1 MKIRHFCLLVAV
13 MLSISVFAQKQSYSK
28 MWKDVEALELRDL
41 PRSIIKIT
49 DDIFAKAVSE
59 ENSPQML
66 KAFIYRANTNL
77 RLDADSLY
85 SQIKGIEKWEQTTT
99 NKLDKAIL
107 NSMLAELYAD
117 YVNSNYWELGRRSD
131 VLDTPSSDIR
141 EWGKKMFFE
150 RISKAIEASIKEKDL
165 LFNASTQGYEPVVKQ
180 GSSSDYYK
188 HNFYQL
194 LASRAIEYL
203 QTVKRLNGEEHSQKY
218 QLLNHYFVSTDEFIS
233 NAIAP
238 LSTNDVLAI
247 KMQIYQNLLSYYQSK
262 GNTDA
267 VMLTELDRLNE
278 LNSLLSESYNYKL
291 NDSTVRLY
299 KKQLL
304 NIVNSLLTKYASNPL
319 SVEIALFKMEQLMGD
334 KELVLALQLANEAI
348 SKFPKYARIN
358 AIVQKRDEILS
369 PELSANM
376 PKVIYPNSSF
386 NLKVSHKNLNGFTV
400 NIYSIPSS
408 VNQDDNSYIQ
418 KKLYLVNKKLVS
430 TVKYALI
437 PPTDYQEKDTVIKV
451 VAPQVGLYVVEV
463 SPDGKV
469 KKVDG
474 EFVVSS
480 AIKVLSRR
488 IPNDK
493 LQIITLN
500 SKTGQPI
507 ADVNVTLFK
516 NSKGKEIKVLE
527 LITDKEG
534 SLIVNDNKYNL
545 AKVSKGLDNVLP
557 NVSLSNSSYYY
568 REARGEDEEES
579 FTILTDRS
587 LYRPGQTVYVKG
599 IAYTTVGDKAQVV
612 PNKEFKIELHN
623 ASGKQIAEKSVRT
636 NEFGSCTA
644 EFVLPT
650 NSLNGDFRLETEDGS
665 TSIRVEEYKRPSF
678 ELSFQPLE
686 GSYSFNDSVKVK
698 GVAKMFSGAA
708 LQGSTI
714 KYTINRNKRN
724 WWARYNNETNEIL
737 RGEVIVNAKGEFEI
751 PFRLIA
757 DTLALDNDS
766 YYSYEV
772 NASLTDGAGETQTA
786 QTSVG
791 VGSHS
796 VILSVDKLNE
806 VCKDKPIKLTFNA
819 DNLNGLPVSVKGNYQ
834 LFEKDKKEALLTG
847 EFTSNK
853 SQELFTWQNL
863 PSGEYKLVLSV
874 NDDKGR
880 QSTFEGEFAL
890 YSINDKKSPVS
901 KPIWC
906 KLMNETFS
914 TNEPATLLFGSKEK
928 DLYVLYDVFANGKQ
942 IDSRKLVLS
951 DEVQRFVFEYKEE
964 YGDGVYVN
972 FCFVRNDQTYQEGVR
987 ITKPL
992 PDTKLDLKWDVF
1004 RDKLKPGQKETWKL
1018 TIKDSKSAAVKAELM
1033 AKMYDASLD
1042 KIWQNDQSL
1051 GVNFG
1056 RSVSNFSWDSPYNQ
1070 TTYYGFSF
1078 RKGFYKYNP
1087 LSFDELYSKKRYEEE
1102 REYIKF
1108 KAYTK
1113 GMKIM
1118 QIADV
1123 KGNDELCEPT
1133 VYASKSVVKRM
1144 MTGSAPGP
1152 SNNDAAHKNAV
1163 AKEEKLS
1170 TVPVRQNFN
1179 ETAFFYPQ
1187 LRTNEKGEVSFE
1199 FTMPESL
1206 TRWKFSGIAHTKE
1219 MKIGTIEAEAVT
1231 SKDFMLSPNMP
1242 RFVRVGDKTSIAAR
1256 VINLSDKEI
1265 KAEVKMQLFDPSTE
1279 MVLST
1284 QREWVVVKAGETA
1297 HATFNFIADETQ
1309 SLLGCRLVA
1318 DGGSFSD
1325 GEQQLLPVLS
1335 NKQLLTETIAMPIR
1349 GNQTREFSL
1358 KELFNKDSKTATN
1371 RKLTVEFTGN
1381 PAWLALQSLP
1391 SLTNPTNEN
1400 AISWATA
1407 YYANSIAA
1415 SIMNA
1420 QPRLKAVFEQWK
1432 SEGVTKE
1439 TLWSNLQKNQE
1450 VKNILLEES
1459 PWLTDANTEAE
1470 QKQRLATLFD
1480 LNTVQYKNSQ
1490 AIDKLKDLQLYNGS
1504 WSWYKGMNG
1513 SRYITQFVLETL
1525 GRLTLL
1531 TNQPLDAEISKMQQH
1546 AFTYLHNEMVTKYKA
1561 IKNKKAYYG
1570 NSIGLDDES
1579 LHYLYLCALTNQPI
1593 PANAKE
1599 AYSYF
1604 LSHVSTTMTNQ
1615 TLMGKA
1621 ISAVVLNKAGKMSDA
1636 EGFMNSIK
1644 EYAIHTDEMGM
1655 YYSTS
1660 VNPYSWY
1667 GNKIKMQTAILE
1679 ALDIVSHDEASVEEM
1694 KIWML
1699 KQKQAQSWDSPLST
1713 VNAVYALLKRGT
1725 DLLANKG
1732 DVELSF
1738 AKQVIRTHE
1747 DAKSDIPTIGYIKK
1761 NFDDKASTTKLDKIK
1776 VVKKDVGIAWGAVY
1790 AQYQELTDKVQQQ
1803 GKELNVTKQL
1813 YVERT
1818 VNGSKVLLPLAT
1830 TADVKIGEKVV
1841 SRMVIKVDRDMDFV
1855 QLKDQ
1860 RAACFEPM
1868 NAISGY
1874 RYDGGTSYYVS
1885 IKDASTNFFFDSL
1898 SKGVYTLEHSFV
1910 ITRSGDYSSGIATL
1924 QSAYAPEFA
1933 SHSSSERVVVK

>member
-1 MKIRHFCLLVAV
+1 MLLNV
-13 MLSISVFAQKQSYSK
+13 SVFAQKQSYAK
-28 MWKDVEALELRDL
+28 MWSDINASELKDL
-41 PRSIIKIT
+41 PRSVIKIA
-49 DDIFAKAVSE
+49 DQIFVKAVAE
-59 ENSPQML
+59 KNSPQML

-85 SQIKGIEKWEQTTT
+85 SQISGIERWEKTTD

-107 NSMLAELYAD
+107 NSMLAELYLNFVQENSWDLKKRSNIAD
-117 YVNSNYWELGRRSD
+117 
-131 VLDTPSSDIR
+131 DTSEDIR
-141 EWGKKMFFE
+141 EWGLNKFTEK
-150 RISKAIEASIKEKDL
+150 IYTAIRASIKEKEL
-165 LFNASTQGYEPVVKQ
+165 LFKTSTYGYKPAVELGVT
-180 GSSSDYYK
+180 SDFFK
-188 HNFYQL
+188 HNFYNL
-194 LASRAIEYL
+194 LAYPALSYLSMMQNIDQENQPNEYSYL
-203 QTVKRLNGEEHSQKY
+203 DKLFCPTDT
-218 QLLNHYFVSTDEFIS
+218 FVRQSIHPF
-233 NAIAP
+233 NK
-238 LSTNDVLAI
+238 NDAFAAQI
-247 KMQIYQNLLSYYQSK
+247 QIYQDLLSFYIA
-262 GNTDA
+262 TDNVEA
-267 VMLTELDRLNE
+267 IILTEKKRLAYLDDILSDNYRYNINDLNV
-278 LNSLLSESYNYKL
+278 KF
-291 NDSTVRLY
+291 Y

-304 NIVNSLLTKYASNPL
+304 DIADLLLAKYASNPL
-319 SVEIALFKMEQLMGD
+319 SVEIALFKIEQLID
-334 KELVLALQLANEAI
+334 NKKLVLALQLANETI

-358 AIVQKRDEILS
+358 AIIQKRDEILS
-369 PELSANM
+369 PELSATM

-386 NLKVSHKNLNGFTV
+386 NLKVSHMNLNGFTV

-408 VNQDDNSYIQ
+408 VNQNDNSYIQ

-430 TVKYALI
+430 TVKYSLI

-451 VAPQVGLYVVEV
+451 AAPPVGLYVVEV
-463 SPDGKV
+463 SPDGNV

-474 EFVVSS
+474 EFMISS

-500 SKTGQPI
+500 SSTGQPI

-516 NSKGKEIKVLE
+516 NSKGKDIKVVD

-534 SLIVNDNKYNL
+534 SLLVNDNQYNR
-545 AKVSKGLDNVLP
+545 AKVTKGIDNALP

-568 REARGEDEEES
+568 REARGEDEDES

-612 PNKEFKIELHN
+612 PNKEVKIKLHN

-650 NSLNGDFRLETEDGS
+650 NSLNGNFRLETEDGS

-698 GVAKMFSGAA
+698 GAAKMFSGAA

-834 LFEKDKKEALLTG
+834 LFEKDKKAALLTG

-853 SQELFTWQNL
+853 SQELSTWQNL
-863 PSGEYKLVLSV
+863 PSGEYKLVLSA

-906 KLMNETFS
+906 KLMNETFF

-942 IDSRKLVLS
+942 IDSRKLLLS

-1042 KIWQNDQSL
+1042 KIWKIDQSL

-1056 RSVSNFSWDSPYNQ
+1056 RSVSSFSWDSPYNESNYFNINQ
-1070 TTYYGFSF
+1070 GLLVAVNSDYKFS
-1078 RKGFYKYNP
+1078 
-1087 LSFDELYSKKRYEEE
+1087 LLMFDEIYSIKQYKEELMSKKVSTLSSEEVTSE
-1102 REYIKF
+1102 C
-1108 KAYTK
+1108 ASVK
-1113 GMKIM
+1113 GLDMC
-1118 QIADV
+1118 DV
-1123 KGNDELCEPT
+1123 K
-1133 VYASKSVVKRM
+1133 SVDIVDRQMGAK
-1144 MTGSAPGP
+1144 
-1152 SNNDAAHKNAV
+1152 
-1163 AKEEKLS
+1163 KEEKLS
-1170 TVPVRQNFN
+1170 TILVRQNFN

-1219 MKIGTIEAEAVT
+1219 MKVGTIEAEAVT

-1265 KAEVKMQLFDPSTE
+1265 KAEVKMQLFDPATE

-1284 QREWVVVKAGETA
+1284 QREWVIVKAHETA

-1579 LHYLYLCALTNQPI
+1579 LHYLYLCTLTNQPI

-1776 VVKKDVGIAWGAVY
+1776 VVKKDAGIAWGAVY

-1803 GKELNVTKQL
+1803 GKELNVNKQL

-1818 VNGSKVLLPLAT
+1818 VNGSKLLLPLAT
-1830 TADVKIGEKVV
+1830 TADVKIGEKVI

-1874 RYDGGTSYYVS
+1874 RYDGGTSYYIS

-1898 SKGVYTLEHSFV
+1898 DKGVYTLEHSFV
-1910 ITRSGDYSSGIATL
+1910 VTRAGDYSSGIATL